1 MSRATSWWCVASL
14 AVAAVQQAV
23 AATAAPADPKHC
35 EQLHAV
41 ANASPGF
48 VPRYGAVVVGT
59 GRARLYTAPDA
70 ACDSGR
76 FLIPKDRVTVYTPY
90 KEWVQVLFIHPKTG
104 EDTMGW
110 MLDSRLKTTGTMGP
124 R

>member
-1 MSRATSWWCVASL
+1 MSRAISWCVLCLA
-14 AVAAVQQAV
+14 AVAAQAV
-23 AATAAPADPKHC
+23 AAAPADGKRC
-35 EQLHAV
+35 EELHAV

-48 VPRYGAVVVGT
+48 VPRHGAVVVGT

-70 ACDSGR
+70 ACDSGK

-90 KEWVQVLFIHPKTG
+90 KEWVQVMFIHPKTG

-110 MLDSRLKTTGTMGP
+110 MSDSRLKTTGTMGP